1 MFFLLER
8 IPVRELLL
16 IDTQCVGGRAQVCNH
31 TAAVDDPFVIS
42 SVLPP
47 HKLLN
52 SRNLRWT
59 LCATE
64 KCFSSPATAA
74 FFRSVKVLPLTKG
87 HGVFQQVRSALAHI

>member
-1 MFFLLER
+1 MREGN
-8 IPVRELLL
+8 VRPKRCFGW
-16 IDTQCVGGRAQVCNH
+16 ICVQVSNH
-31 TAAVDDPFVIS
+31 SAAVDDPFVIS

-52 SRNLRWT
+52 ASNLRWT

-87 HGVFQQVRSALAHI
+87 DGVFQEVETGLQPAL